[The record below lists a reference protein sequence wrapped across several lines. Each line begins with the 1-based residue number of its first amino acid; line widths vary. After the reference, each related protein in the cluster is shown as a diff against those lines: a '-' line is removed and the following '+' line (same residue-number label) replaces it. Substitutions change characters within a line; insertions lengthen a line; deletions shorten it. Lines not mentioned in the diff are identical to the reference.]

1 MEIWIMHML
10 YIINTLK
17 FGYTQQVVFMS
28 YIILFL
34 VVKTTYLLNG
44 PRLLYVWSWLDDFKL
59 LVD

>member
-1 MEIWIMHML
+1 MHML

-17 FGYTQQVVFMS
+17 FGYTQQVIFMS

-44 PRLLYVWSWLDDFKL
+44 PRLLYV
-59 LVD
+59 